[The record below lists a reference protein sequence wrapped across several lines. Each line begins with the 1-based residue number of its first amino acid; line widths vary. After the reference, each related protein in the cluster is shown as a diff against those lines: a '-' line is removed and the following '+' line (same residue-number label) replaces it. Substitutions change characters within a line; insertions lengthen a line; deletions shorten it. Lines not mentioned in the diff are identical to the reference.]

1 MPRIAY
7 REHIVVRMVNRE
19 QIIIVQQGGRITFC
33 MTNVVAV
40 PPVVLISRDRIRKIT
55 VRVHQQHPRMLVMK

>member
-19 QIIIVQQGGRITFC
+19 QGMNVHQGGYTTFC
-33 MTNVVAV
+33 LANVVAV
-40 PPVVLISRDRIRKIT
+40 TPMVLIPRERICKVM